1 MMKEISLI
9 LSAQLKRI
17 KNIALP
23 LKRSFIA
30 KASLLFIFVMS
41 FEIGIYFFF
50 NKVFGYLLSEEAF
63 NEYFVLSL
71 VERLM
76 GMVFLMAF
84 SMLIFSNILS
94 TLSVVYLS
102 RDLPLLISSPLR
114 INSIFK
120 AKYLVSSVT
129 SSYTVVLIMIPIFLS
144 YAHCFKTGMAFL
156 IPARLTLLLFIAFSS
171 GLGTLITIILMRFFP
186 AKRAQQVV
194 TVLGLFMIIVL
205 VSAVRMMRPERL
217 LSPSGGADFAA
228 VVKSITVES
237 VGYFPGTWASR
248 AILGAGQSEFDS
260 FLKGFIPLLFSSI
273 LVISLVF
280 WISRHIYYRSWTLSG
295 ISRRGGKTERS
306 YRRILLLEKLY
317 SFLPP
322 KVKAMFAKDTL
333 LFFRE
338 TTQWSQLL
346 ILGGLVF
353 IYLLNIKSLPL
364 DSIMLKNLPARGL
377 IAYLNIA
384 FMGFII
390 ATVVARFG
398 YPAVSF
404 EGQSIWIIRSL
415 PIHYRSYLWTKFMMF
430 FFPLLFMV
438 LSLMFASNRLLDIP
452 PLVGWV
458 SLGSVAMITFALT
471 GLGVGLGAAYP
482 RFKYENAVQII
493 TGAGGLI
500 FMVISLFYIGIS
512 IILLAVPGYQY
523 FSYLVT
529 GNIYLFWP
537 SYLSLGVFIILS
549 VLLALI
555 PMEFGLKKWKKLQ
568 L

>member
-1 MMKEISLI
+1 MKDFLLI
-9 LSAQLKRI
+9 LSVQFKRL

-23 LKRSFIA
+23 LKKPFII
-30 KASLLFIFVMS
+30 KASLLFFFVMG

-63 NEYFVLSL
+63 NEFFVLSL

-102 RDLPLLISSPLR
+102 KDLQLLISSPLK

-120 AKYLVSSVT
+120 AKYMVSSVT
-129 SSYTVVLIMIPIFLS
+129 SSYTVIFIMIPIFLS
-144 YAHCFKTGMAFL
+144 YAHCFRTGAAFL
-156 IPARLTLLLFIAFSS
+156 IPALFTLLLFIAFSC
-171 GLGTLITIILMRFFP
+171 GLGALITIILMRFFP

-248 AILGAGQSEFDS
+248 AILGAGQAELDS
-260 FLKGFIPLLFSSI
+260 FLKGFIPLLASSLLI
-273 LVISLVF
+273 TSLVF
-280 WISRHIYYRSWTLSG
+280 SISRRIFYRSWTLSG

-317 SFLPP
+317 GFLPP
-322 KVKAMFAKDTL
+322 RVRALFAKDTL

-404 EGQSIWIIRSL
+404 EGSSIWVIRSL

-438 LSLMFASNRLLDIP
+438 LALMFVSNRLLEIP
-452 PLVGWV
+452 TLVGWV
-458 SLGSVAMITFALT
+458 SLGSITMITFALT

-500 FMVISLFYIGIS
+500 FMVISLVYIGIA

-549 VLLALI
+549 ALLALI
-555 PMEFGLKKWKKLQ
+555 PMEFGLRKWKKLQ

>member
-1 MMKEISLI
+1 MMKELSLI
-9 LSAQLKRI
+9 LSAQFKRL

-23 LKRSFIA
+23 LKRPFII
-30 KASLLFIFVMS
+30 KAFLLFVFVMS
-41 FEIGIYFFF
+41 FEIGLYFFF

-63 NEYFVLSL
+63 NEFFVLSL

-120 AKYLVSSVT
+120 AKYLISSVT
-129 SSYTVVLIMIPIFLS
+129 SSYTVVFIMIPIFLS
-144 YAHCFKTGMAFL
+144 YAHCFRTGMAFL
-156 IPARLTLLLFIAFSS
+156 IPAVFTLLLFIAFSC
-171 GLGTLITIILMRFFP
+171 GLGALITIILMGFFP

-248 AILGAGQSEFDS
+248 AILGAGQAEFDS
-260 FLKGFIPLLFSSI
+260 FMKGFIPLLASSI
-273 LVISLVF
+273 LITSLVF

-317 SFLPP
+317 GFFPP
-322 KVKAMFAKDTL
+322 KVKALFAKDTL

-404 EGQSIWIIRSL
+404 EGQSIWVVRSL
-415 PIHYRSYLWTKFMMF
+415 PINYRGYLWTKFMMF

-438 LSLMFASNRLLDIP
+438 LALMFVSNRLLEIP
-452 PLVGWV
+452 SLVGWV
-458 SLGSVAMITFALT
+458 SLGSITMITFALT

-500 FMVISLFYIGIS
+500 FMVISLVYIGIA

-555 PMEFGLKKWKKLQ
+555 PMEFGLKKWKKLR

>member
-1 MMKEISLI
+1 MKDFSHV
-9 LSAQLKRI
+9 LSAQYKRI
-17 KNIALP
+17 KNIVFP
-23 LKRSFIA
+23 LKKPFVIKST
-30 KASLLFIFVMS
+30 LLILFVLM
-41 FEIGIYFFF
+41 FEIGIYLFF

-102 RDLPLLISSPLR
+102 KDLPLLFSSPLR
-114 INSIFK
+114 INKLFQ
-120 AKYLVSSVT
+120 AKYLISSIS
-129 SSYTVVLIMIPIFLS
+129 SSYTVILIMIPIFLS
-144 YAHCFKTGMAFL
+144 YSVSFKAQWPFL
-156 IPARLTLLLFIAFSS
+156 IPALSILLLFIALSS
-171 GLGTLITIILMRFFP
+171 AIGSLITIILIRFFP
-186 AKRAQQVV
+186 AKRTQQVV
-194 TVLGLFMIIVL
+194 TVLGLFMIIIL

-217 LSPSGGADFAA
+217 LNPAGGTDFAA

-248 AILGAGQSEFDS
+248 AILGAGQADIVL
-260 FLKGFIPLLFSSI
+260 FLKGFIPLLLSSVLI
-273 LVISLVF
+273 TGIVIATAN
-280 WISRHIYYRSWTLSG
+280 RIYFKSWTLAG
-295 ISRRGGKTERS
+295 ISRRGGKTARS
-306 YRRILLLEKLY
+306 YKKIRILEKIY
-317 SFLPP
+317 SLFP
-322 KVKAMFAKDTL
+322 VKARSVLAKDTL

-338 TTQWSQLL
+338 TTQWSQLM
-346 ILGGLVF
+346 ILGGLIF

-404 EGQSIWIIRSL
+404 EGSSIWIVRSL
-415 PIHYRSYLWTKFMMF
+415 PINYRSFLWTKFLMF
-430 FFPLLFMV
+430 FFPLLLMV
-438 LSLMFASNRLLDIP
+438 MILVHASNIILEIP
-452 PLVGWV
+452 ALIGTA
-458 SLGSVAMITFALT
+458 SLIITAVITFALT

-500 FMVISLFYIGIS
+500 FMVISLVYIGIS

-523 FSYLVT
+523 FSYVMT
-529 GNIYLFWP
+529 GYIYRIWP
-537 SYLSLGVFIILS
+537 SIITTILFLILS
-549 VLLALI
+549 VIIAVI
-555 PMEFGLKKWKKLQ
+555 PMEIGLKKWKNLQ

>member
-9 LSAQLKRI
+9 LSVQLKRL

-23 LKRSFIA
+23 LKRPFII

-120 AKYLVSSVT
+120 AKCLVSSVT

-156 IPARLTLLLFIAFSS
+156 IPALLTLLLFIAFSS

-228 VVKSITVES
+228 VVKSITVKS

-248 AILGAGQSEFDS
+248 AILGTGQAEFDS
-260 FLKGFIPLLFSSI
+260 FLKGFIPLLVSSI
-273 LVISLVF
+273 LIISLVF
-280 WISRHIYYRSWTLSG
+280 WISRHIYYRSWALSG

-322 KVKAMFAKDTL
+322 KLKAMFAKDTL

-415 PIHYRSYLWTKFMMF
+415 PIRYRSYLWTKFMMF

-458 SLGSVAMITFALT
+458 SLGTIVMITFALT

-500 FMVISLFYIGIS
+500 FMVISLFYIGIA
-512 IILLAVPGYQY
+512 IILLAIPGYQY

-537 SYLSLGVFIILS
+537 SYLSLGIFIILS